1 MSNILVKGVAPA
13 LVTPFEKDGTI
24 LTGSLTATID
34 MLYSQGASG
43 FYICGSTGE
52 GPVLTVN
59 QRKITAEATVEA
71 NDGRGIVINH
81 VGAASPFDAFELAKH
96 ARECGCDAV
105 SSVVPNFYYKYN
117 EDEIVDY
124 YKRLA
129 DAAGLP
135 VIAYAQNLLQGDGVS
150 LMKRLIEVD
159 GVIGVK
165 YTLSDYYSMH
175 RIKEINGGDINVIN
189 GSDEMFICGLS
200 MGADAGIGSTY
211 NLMCAEYVRLFNQF
225 HAGDLDGAKATQYKV
240 NKVVEILIK
249 YGVIRSIKYVLG
261 ELGIPSGEASYPA
274 TPLSDEEKRMLIKD
288 LTDVGYFETY
298 NK

>member
-274 TPLSDEEKRMLIKD
+274 TPFTDEEKKMLIKE
-288 LTDVGYFETY
+288 LTDVGYFDTY

>member
-129 DAAGLP
+129 DAAGIP

-274 TPLSDEEKRMLIKD
+274 TPMSDEEKRMLIKD
-288 LTDVGYFETY
+288 LTDVGYFDNY

>member
-129 DAAGLP
+129 DAAGIP

-288 LTDVGYFETY
+288 LTDVGYFDNY

>member
-288 LTDVGYFETY
+288 LTDVGYFDNY

>member
-1 MSNILVKGVAPA
+1 MSNVLVKGVAPA

-24 LTGSLTATID
+24 LTKSLTATID

-124 YKRLA
+124 YNRLA
-129 DAAGLP
+129 DAAGIP

-150 LMKRLIEVD
+150 LMKRLIELD

-211 NLMCAEYVRLFNQF
+211 NLMCAEYVKLFNQF
-225 HAGDLDGAKATQYKV
+225 HSGDLDGAKATQYRLTKWLKSLL
-240 NKVVEILIK
+240 NT
-249 YGVIRSIKYVLG
+249 
-261 ELGIPSGEASYPA
+261 ELS
-274 TPLSDEEKRMLIKD
+274 
-288 LTDVGYFETY
+288 VQ
-298 NK
+298 